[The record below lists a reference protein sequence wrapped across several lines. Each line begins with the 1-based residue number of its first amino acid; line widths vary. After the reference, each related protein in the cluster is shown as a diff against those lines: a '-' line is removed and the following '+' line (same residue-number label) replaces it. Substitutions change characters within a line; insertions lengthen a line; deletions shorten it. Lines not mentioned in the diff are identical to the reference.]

1 MATPFPINPDAAGRP
16 QRDCPAADASSPA
29 RVASLAAGRPGL
41 KLLLLHGSRARGESH
56 PRSDW
61 DLAYLAGGSFDPA
74 TFRADLVLALGTDQI
89 DLVNL
94 ERASGLLRYRAA
106 RDGVVLYQAS
116 PLAFERF
123 WRAAV
128 TFWCDAEPLLRR
140 GYEATLASLD
150 R

>member
-1 MATPFPINPDAAGRP
+1 MATTLPATTDEAIRLQGDR
-16 QRDCPAADASSPA
+16 PAADATIGA
-29 RVASLAAGRPGL
+29 RIASMAAHRPGL
-41 KLLLLHGSRARGESH
+41 ELLLLHGSRARGESH

-61 DLAYLAGGSFDPA
+61 DLAYLSDGNFDPA
-74 TFRADLVLALGTDQI
+74 TFRADLVLSLGTDQI

>member
-1 MATPFPINPDAAGRP
+1 VATLSTTKQIG
-16 QRDCPAADASSPA
+16 PAADERVTGAAAASATIAAIAA
-29 RVASLAAGRPGL
+29 RHPGL
-41 KLLLLHGSRARGESH
+41 QLLLLHGSRARAEDH

-61 DLAYLAGGSFDPA
+61 DFAYLADRDFDPA
-74 TFRADLVLALGTDQI
+74 ALRADLVLGLGTDAI

-106 RDGVVLYQAS
+106 RDAVVLYQAA
-116 PLAFERF
+116 PEVFERF

-128 TFWCDAEPLLRR
+128 TFWCDAAPLLRR
-140 GYEATLASLD
+140 GYEAILTDLD

>member
-1 MATPFPINPDAAGRP
+1 MATPLTTTTDEAVRVQGERPAVDAAIG
-16 QRDCPAADASSPA
+16 A
-29 RVASLAAGRPGL
+29 RIASLAAGRPGL
-41 KLLLLHGSRARGESH
+41 KLLLLHGSRARGKSH

-61 DLAYLAGGSFDPA
+61 DLAYLADRRFDPA

-94 ERASGLLRYRAA
+94 ERAGGLLRYRAA

-116 PLAFERF
+116 PQAFERF